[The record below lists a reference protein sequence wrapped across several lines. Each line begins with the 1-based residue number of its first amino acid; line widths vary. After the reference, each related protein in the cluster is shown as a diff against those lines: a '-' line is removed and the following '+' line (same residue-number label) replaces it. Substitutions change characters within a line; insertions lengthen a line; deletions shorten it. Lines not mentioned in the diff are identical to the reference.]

1 MHLDKRPGGISRRD
15 PAILCISA
23 ARAPPHSTRLSAPQ
37 SDYYGGGEV
46 PAVGMLSTAHP
57 KASPLAFR
65 DLTPFPSHHRPP
77 SAQRSTPRRQRARH
91 DTVASTL
98 RPSVALIETASVP
111 ERILTYAT
119 SSTPRPPHAAPLR
132 LSRVVC
138 SCRLKGTRLD
148 MEVHGLDDIQASKFT
163 AVCHSTTSPK
173 AARTDTGLRTAS
185 TRKCCRKMLLRVP
198 RLQHVQDVLLVR
210 YFY

>member
-1 MHLDKRPGGISRRD
+1 LVPAPPGIFLPVTDFHFVCPLSSVHLDKRPGGISRRD

-23 ARAPPHSTRLSAPQ
+23 ARAPPHSTRLSAPQSEPQ

-91 DTVASTL
+91 DTREAATSRLYIHTQHPTVASTL

-111 ERILTYAT
+111 ECILTYAT
-119 SSTPRPPHAAPLR
+119 SSTPRPPHAALR
-132 LSRVVC
+132 LSRVVQLPVE
-138 SCRLKGTRLD
+138 RNAVG
-148 MEVHGLDDIQASKFT
+148 HGS
-163 AVCHSTTSPK
+163 
-173 AARTDTGLRTAS
+173 AR
-185 TRKCCRKMLLRVP
+185 P
-198 RLQHVQDVLLVR
+198 
-210 YFY
+210 